1 MIDPPIFFLKMRLA
15 NYYVT
20 GGFVYV
26 SLISN
31 YAAATSVQSDHYGL
45 SKDAAQ
51 RNGPRIFNT
60 VHDAMRQWG
69 SSVHHNGMSFM
80 LATAPE
86 GALFYHGGGSPKPP
100 AQPDWLAYEI
110 EHAAGFARGGP
121 PPVRPPDGDRQFPI
135 QPYESDSRG
144 TMRAQDEKIGVQV
157 RANTGWFHV
166 YRATRPLRYLYI
178 DGMSA
183 GKTYMGTLDTQDR
196 LLRGLRESSPEFLA
210 PNEAFNAPGSTD
222 EQARAADLC
231 KLCSGWHL
239 DGVIRM
245 EAGFEVIHCNFSN
258 GLEQIQL
265 MQSPPVMAA
274 SAEED
279 ELAFYLFE
287 FVRGLSERY
296 QGVGTSR
303 TVLDFSSLVSA
314 FFFPVNLTNSD
325 PKRPDLPRLVSASG
339 PELEA
344 IKKKL
349 TDVIRERRGLAS
361 SGPHVDWQGVSD
373 LIVGRYADRLQYM
386 AEKVLDLGTMKREIR
401 FLLTIFIDFSSR
413 PLDLRAA
420 NKRCTSLYL
429 QAKAIKTDS
438 DDLIRTAFE
447 TVTSKICSSLFDIR
461 EIIEEDQR
469 GQSDV
474 LERIQEILRDLID
487 WLGWARF
494 KRCPP
499 CGLDE
504 VCMIPMW
511 PIGSVDDYVSPR
523 CINSTTGESGE
534 SYWGPRFRSEN
545 DPGKDSIGDID
556 EL

>member
-1 MIDPPIFFLKMRLA
+1 MRLV

-20 GGFVYV
+20 GGFASV
-26 SLISN
+26 SLMSSF
-31 YAAATSVQSDHYGL
+31 AAATTSEQSGQYGP

-60 VHDAMRQWG
+60 IHDAMRQWG

-86 GALFYHGGGSPKPP
+86 GALFYHGGNSPEPP
-100 AQPDWLAYEI
+100 TQLDWLAYEI
-110 EHAAGFARGGP
+110 EHAAGFAQGGP
-121 PPVRPPDGDRQFPI
+121 PPVRPPGGDRPLPSR
-135 QPYESDSRG
+135 PYESGSRG
-144 TMRAQDEKIGVQV
+144 TM

-166 YRATRPLRYLYI
+166 YRAMRPLRYLYI

-196 LLRGLRESSPEFLA
+196 LLRGLRESSAEFLA
-210 PNEAFNAPGSTD
+210 PNQAFNAPGSTD

-239 DGVIRM
+239 DGIIRM

-296 QGVGTSR
+296 QGVGISR

-314 FFFPVNLTNSD
+314 FFFPVNLTNPD
-325 PKRPDLPRLVSASG
+325 PKRPDLPRLLSASG

-349 TDVIRERRGLAS
+349 TDVIRERRSVSS
-361 SGPHVDWQGVSD
+361 SGPHVDWQGISD

-420 NKRCTSLYL
+420 SKRCTGLYL
-429 QAKAIKTDS
+429 QAKAIKTDT
-438 DDLIRTAFE
+438 DDLIYTAFE
-447 TVTSKICSSLFDIR
+447 AVTSKICSSLFDIR

-474 LERIQEILRDLID
+474 RERIQYILRDLID

-545 DPGKDSIGDID
+545 DPGKDNIGNID